1 MAKSNFKSLDSLSL
15 QDFDENSEL
24 IPLMTPEDEAE
35 INNELLPDS
44 LPILPL
50 RNTVL
55 FPGVVIPITA
65 GRDKSIKLINDANNG
80 SKVVGVVSQMDETV
94 EDPTAKDIFKKGT
107 VARILKV
114 LKMPDGNTT
123 VIIQGKKRFEI
134 EQVISESPYI
144 SAKVKDLA
152 EAKPA
157 KDNEEFTAIIDS
169 IKELALQI
177 IKDSPNIPTEAS
189 FAIKNIESNSFL
201 VNFVSSNMNLSVEDK
216 QELLEINDLQE
227 RALATLKFMNM
238 EFQKLELKNDI
249 QSKVQSDM
257 SQQQREYFLHQQ
269 MKTIQ
274 EELGG
279 GVSSGEEI
287 EDMKAR
293 AKKKKWDERIEE
305 HFNKELSKM
314 QRMNPQVAEYSIQR
328 NYLDLFLDLP
338 WNEFSKDKFDLKR
351 AKKIL
356 DRDHYGLDDVKKRII
371 EYLAVLKLRNDMKSP
386 ILCLYGPPGVGK
398 TSLGKSIAEA
408 LGREYVRMSLGGLRD
423 EAEIRGH
430 RKTYIGAMPGRIIQN
445 LKKAG
450 TSNPV
455 FVLDE
460 IDKLSNSNQG
470 DPSSALLEV
479 LDPEQN
485 SEFHDNFLEMG
496 FDLSKV
502 MFIAT
507 SNTLNTIQPALRD
520 RMEIINVTGY
530 TIEEKVEIA
539 KQHLLPKQLKEHG
552 LSTKHLKI
560 AKPQL
565 EKIVEG
571 YTRESGVRG
580 LEKQIAKMVRHAA
593 KNIAMEEEYNLKV
606 TNNDVIEVLGAPRL
620 LRNQY
625 ENNRVA
631 GVVTGLAWT
640 KVGGDIL
647 FIESILSKGKGNLTI
662 TGNLGKVMK
671 ESATIAM
678 EYIKANAE
686 EFKINPEVFQKY
698 NVHIHVPEGATP
710 KDGPSAGVTMLTSL
724 VSLFTQR
731 KVKKS
736 LAMTGEITLRGKVL
750 PVGGIKEKILAAK
763 RARIKE
769 ILLCEENRRDIDD
782 IKPEYLKGL
791 TFHYVSDMSDVLK
804 LAITNQKV
812 ENAKK
817 L

>member
-44 LPILPL
+44 LAILPL

-80 SKVVGVVSQMDETV
+80 SKVIGVVSQKDETV

-123 VIIQGKKRFEI
+123 IIIQGKKRFEI
-134 EQVISESPYI
+134 DEVLTETPYM

-157 KDNEEFTAIIDS
+157 LDNEEFSAIIDS
-169 IKELALQI
+169 IKDLALQI

-201 VNFVSSNMNLSVEDK
+201 VNFVSSNMNLLVKDK
-216 QELLEINDLQE
+216 QELLEINDLKE
-227 RALATLKFMNM
+227 RALATLKFMNT

-257 SQQQREYFLHQQ
+257 NQQQREYFLHQQ

-287 EDMKAR
+287 EEMRAR
-293 AKKKKWDERIEE
+293 AKKKKWDEKVEE
-305 HFNKELSKM
+305 HFIKELSKM

-351 AKKIL
+351 AMKIL

-460 IDKLSNSNQG
+460 IDKLSNSHQG

-507 SNTLNTIQPALRD
+507 SNTLNSIQPALKD

-552 LSTKHLKI
+552 LTSKHLKI
-560 AKPQL
+560 GKLQL

-606 TNNDVIEVLGAPRL
+606 TNDDVVEVLGAPRL
-620 LRNQY
+620 LRNKY
-625 ENNRVA
+625 ENNKVA

-640 KVGGDIL
+640 QVGGDIL

-678 EYIKANAE
+678 EYIKANAD
-686 EFKINPEVFQKY
+686 EFGIKPEVFEKY

-769 ILLCEENRRDIDD
+769 ILLCVDNKRDIEE

-804 LAITNQKV
+804 LALTSQKV